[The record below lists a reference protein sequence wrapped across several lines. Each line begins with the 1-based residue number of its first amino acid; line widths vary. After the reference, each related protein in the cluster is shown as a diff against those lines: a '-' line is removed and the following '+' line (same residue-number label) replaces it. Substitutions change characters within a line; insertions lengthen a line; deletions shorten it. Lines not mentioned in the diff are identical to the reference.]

1 MAEDLHFL
9 TLAEASRRLQAGT
22 LSPVALVEAML
33 ARIAAVDGALHG
45 YITVVADAA
54 RAAARTAEAEL
65 KAGRSRGP
73 LHGIPY
79 ALKDNYDTKGI
90 RTTASSRLRLDNVPD
105 SDATL
110 HARLQDAGAILL
122 GKLST
127 WEFGTGLGERQ
138 NDLPFPEPRNPW
150 DITRFAGGSSTG
162 AGVAVAAG
170 MTLAA
175 LGSDT
180 GGSVRLPASACGTV
194 GVKPTY
200 GLLSVAGILPN
211 TYSLD
216 YPGPLTW
223 TIEDAALILRAL
235 AGHDPRDPTT
245 VDRPVP
251 DYAAALKGGINGLRL
266 GVIRRFHARDIEAA
280 PEVVAAF
287 DAAVAV
293 YRKLGAEIVELDLP
307 CSAQD
312 YRLCVR
318 LVGQPESL
326 SIHEQDFRE
335 RHAEMGKGLRE
346 KMMGSLFIRASDYI
360 RATRWR
366 RELAAATDA
375 VVATCDA
382 VICAATMLPTPRYD
396 DEAATIAYMSAS
408 ATSAFNVSGHPSLTQ
423 CMGFDAN
430 GLPLS
435 VQVVSRYFDEAT
447 MLRVA
452 GAYEAATPW
461 RDRRPAVRAAQETVS
476 T

>member
-1 MAEDLHFL
+1 VAEALHEL
-9 TLAEASRRLQAGT
+9 TITEASRRIAAGT
-22 LSPVALVEAML
+22 LSPVALTEALL
-33 ARIAAVDGALHG
+33 ARIAAVDDRLHG
-45 YITVVADAA
+45 YITVVADRA
-54 RAAARTAEAEL
+54 RAAARRAETEIA
-65 KAGRSRGP
+65 AGRRRGP

-79 ALKDNYDTKGI
+79 ALKDNYDTAGV
-90 RTTASSRLRLDNVPD
+90 RTTASSRLMLDNVPA

-110 HARLQDAGAILL
+110 HARLQAAGAILL

-127 WEFGTGLGERQ
+127 WEYGTGLGERQ

-150 DITRFAGGSSTG
+150 ASEHFAGGSSTG

-170 MTLAA
+170 MTMAA

-180 GGSVRLPASACGTV
+180 GGSVRLPAAACGTV

-223 TIEDAALILRAL
+223 TVADSALILQAL

-245 VDRPVP
+245 VDRPVA
-251 DYAAALKGGINGLRL
+251 DFSADLGRGVKGLRL
-266 GVIRRFHARDIEAA
+266 GVIRRFHARDIAAA

-287 DAAVAV
+287 DAALAV
-293 YRKLGAEIVELDLP
+293 WRGLGAELVECDLP
-307 CSAQD
+307 YSVQD

-318 LVGQPESL
+318 LIGQPESL
-326 SIHEQDFRE
+326 SIHEADLRE
-335 RHAEMGKGLRE
+335 RADLMGKALRD
-346 KMMGSLFIRASDYI
+346 KLMGSLFVRASDYI

-366 RELAAATDA
+366 REMAAATDA
-375 VVATCDA
+375 VIAGCDA
-382 VICAATMLPTPRYD
+382 AICAATMLPTPRYD

-408 ATSAFNVSGHPSLTQ
+408 ATSPFNVSGHPALTQ
-423 CMGFDAN
+423 CMGFDER

-435 VQVVSRYFDEAT
+435 LQVVGRYFDEPT
-447 MLRVA
+447 VLRVA
-452 GAYEAATPW
+452 AAYEGATPW
-461 RDRRPAVRAAQETVS
+461 RQHRPVVRAKEAALT
-476 T
+476 

>member
-1 MAEDLHFL
+1 MADPLHFL
-9 TLAEASRRLQAGT
+9 SLADASRRIQAGN
-22 LSPVALVEAML
+22 LSPVALVEAVL
-33 ARIAAVDGALHG
+33 DRIAAVDGVLHG
-45 YITVVADAA
+45 YITVVADRA
-54 RAAARTAEAEL
+54 RAAARAAEAEL
-65 KAGRSRGP
+65 KAGRPRGP

-90 RTTASSRLRLDNVPD
+90 RTTASSRLLLDNVPD
-105 SDATL
+105 TDATL

-150 DITRFAGGSSTG
+150 DVTRFPAGSSSGT
-162 AGVAVAAG
+162 GVAIAAG
-170 MTLAA
+170 MALAA

-180 GGSVRLPASACGTV
+180 GGSVRLPAAACGTV

-211 TYSLD
+211 SYSLD

-223 TIEDAALILRAL
+223 TVEDAALILRVL

-251 DYAAALKGGINGLRL
+251 DYAAALAGGITGLKL
-266 GVIRRFHARDIEAA
+266 GVIRRFHVRDTASD
-280 PEVVAAF
+280 PQVVAAF

-293 YRKLGAEIVELDLP
+293 FRKLGAEIVELDVP
-307 CSAQD
+307 YSAAD

-326 SIHEQDFRE
+326 SIHEEDFRA
-335 RHAEMGKGLRE
+335 RHAEMGRGLRE

-366 RELAAATDA
+366 RELAAGTDA
-375 VVATCDA
+375 VIKTCDA
-382 VICAATMLPTPRYD
+382 VICAATMLPVPRYD
-396 DEAATIAYMSAS
+396 DEDATKAYMAAS
-408 ATSAFNVSGHPSLTQ
+408 TTSVFNVSGHPALTQ

-430 GLPLS
+430 GLPMSL
-435 VQVVSRYFDEAT
+435 QVVGKYFDEAI
-447 MLRVA
+447 MLKVA
-452 GAYEAATPW
+452 AAYEAATPW
-461 RDRRPAVRAAQETVS
+461 RDRRPTLLATTRETAG
-476 T
+476 